1 MISEETKKLI
11 NKHVDDFIDEMRLEV
26 IYIDSIRDIKEVS
39 SGKFIIQ
46 DTDLVIDTSR
56 SYDEIFHHPIEDYFI
71 PETVDLYVVEFT
83 VELELPELINLT
95 NFDVSGVIHQEEIPI
110 EDLRISDDQLRSL
123 LSSTCFDLNYQKIY
137 PEVNSYLEDVYK
149 EKHPENVQKFLERA
163 RPLLGIK
170 S

>member
-1 MISEETKKLI
+1 MITQETKKLI

-56 SYDEIFHHPIEDYFI
+56 SYDEILHHPIEDYFI

-83 VELELPELINLT
+83 VELELPELTNLT

-110 EDLRISDDQLRSL
+110 EDLRISDDQLRAL
-123 LSSTCFDLNYQKIY
+123 LNYTCFDVSYQKMY
-137 PEVNSYLEDVYK
+137 PEVRPYLEDIYK
-149 EKHPENVQKFLERA
+149 KNHPENIQKFLERVK
-163 RPLLGIK
+163 PLLGI
-170 S
+170 